1 MSRYNHRIFP
11 VFSFPKLLTVNCYL
25 LSEPQIVFGNCQL
38 STVTLG
44 IDDIDLSCDMMKN
57 KPQKTWNISLLFVY
71 LQRTMVQIQKLIF
84 HILKDFK
91 EAVCEYRLFFYFLRS
106 VSFLDFS
113 SNVNVID
120 QFLWH
125 PKKNKPQKIWNI
137 SLLFV
142 YLQRKHR
149 PELLK
154 QDFCNSNFL

>member
-1 MSRYNHRIFP
+1 MSGYNHRIFP

-57 KPQKTWNISLLFVY
+57 KPQKIWNISLLFVY

-120 QFLWH
+120 QFL
-125 PKKNKPQKIWNI
+125 
-137 SLLFV
+137 
-142 YLQRKHR
+142 
-149 PELLK
+149 
-154 QDFCNSNFL
+154 

>member
-91 EAVCEYRLFFYFLRS
+91 EAVCEYRLFSIFYARS
-106 VSFLDFS
+106 AS
-113 SNVNVID
+113 
-120 QFLWH
+120 W
-125 PKKNKPQKIWNI
+125 I
-137 SLLFV
+137 SA
-142 YLQRKHR
+142 
-149 PELLK
+149 PT
-154 QDFCNSNFL
+154 

>member
-1 MSRYNHRIFP
+1 MAL

-25 LSEPQIVFGNCQL
+25 LSEPQKFIYGNCQL

-71 LQRTMVQIQKLIF
+71 LQR
-84 HILKDFK
+84 
-91 EAVCEYRLFFYFLRS
+91 
-106 VSFLDFS
+106 
-113 SNVNVID
+113 
-120 QFLWH
+120 
-125 PKKNKPQKIWNI
+125 
-137 SLLFV
+137 
-142 YLQRKHR
+142 KHR